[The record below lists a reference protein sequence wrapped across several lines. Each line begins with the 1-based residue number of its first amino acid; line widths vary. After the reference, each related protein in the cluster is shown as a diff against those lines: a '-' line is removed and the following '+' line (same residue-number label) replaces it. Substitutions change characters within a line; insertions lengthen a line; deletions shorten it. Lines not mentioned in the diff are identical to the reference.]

1 MSPQETTTSG
11 ITFNDQA
18 LLEKCRKIELL
29 NQELYTRF
37 AETYHTIPEAVYLWR
52 KTAVEEQN
60 HAEQFTLALKLKKG
74 LQMHSTIPLDTADK
88 LIVRLNNIIE
98 GLPSKKLSLL
108 DALEF
113 AIKLEQYL
121 VKFHISCVATFT
133 ETSFQNLFNAMMK
146 SDQDHIAVIEA
157 LHKKVTAEAAISSLL
172 SADPEPG
179 SDYDA

>member
-1 MSPQETTTSG
+1 MNPQETAAPG

-37 AETYHTIPEAVYLWR
+37 AETYHDVPEAVYLWR
-52 KTAVEEQN
+52 KTAIEEQN

-88 LIVRLNNIIE
+88 LITRLNTIIE
-98 GLPSKKLSLL
+98 GLPAKTLSLL

-133 ETSFQNLFNAMMK
+133 DASFQKLFNAMMK
-146 SDQDHIAVIEA
+146 SDQDHIAAIEA
-157 LHKKVTAEAAISSLL
+157 LHKKVAAEAAMSSLL
-172 SADPEPG
+172 SPDPEKG
-179 SDYDA
+179 